1 MTSLILLSPQNQNQ
15 NQNSL
20 LVKRQ
25 TDNTTPRGWGLTSA
39 AIIIDDVS
47 KFTSLVRDR
56 DSSPP
61 LKPQLPGVVL
71 YVGKRDSRVVSALA
85 SCARGPGFDPR
96 RRRGKFVGPSL
107 LPFVSF
113 AGMT

>member
-1 MTSLILLSPQNQNQ
+1 ML
-15 NQNSL
+15 
-20 LVKRQ
+20 
-25 TDNTTPRGWGLTSA
+25 
-39 AIIIDDVS
+39 
-47 KFTSLVRDR
+47 
-56 DSSPP
+56 
-61 LKPQLPGVVL
+61 VL
-71 YVGKRDSRVVSALA
+71 YVNLKVMITINHQRIALIYFRFDVKRDSRVVSALA

>member
-1 MTSLILLSPQNQNQ
+1 MRIEPVRSFTGMDYRNGLLNLTTLDSWEAHW
-15 NQNSL
+15 L
-20 LVKRQ
+20 LVL
-25 TDNTTPRGWGLTSA
+25 G
-39 AIIIDDVS
+39 
-47 KFTSLVRDR
+47 
-56 DSSPP
+56 
-61 LKPQLPGVVL
+61 
-71 YVGKRDSRVVSALA
+71 ALA